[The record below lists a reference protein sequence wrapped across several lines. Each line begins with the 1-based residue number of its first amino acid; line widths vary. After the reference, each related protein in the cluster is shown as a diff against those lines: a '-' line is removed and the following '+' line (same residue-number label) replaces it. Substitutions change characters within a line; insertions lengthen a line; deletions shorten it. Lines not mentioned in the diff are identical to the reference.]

1 MNSRFQF
8 PNQEKKEDAST
19 ITSNN
24 SEQKKQDS
32 SQNIKNNKKDGI
44 VEKQVPD
51 QIFSNEK
58 EKEIE
63 NNDNFVQ
70 NMMDYDQYS
79 SSQYSKYSNPKKY
92 HYYPSINPKNQTNF
106 FGGMEQLDSYY
117 PRGFFNHP
125 DNYEPMSEY
134 GNQFQIMGQFYPKTQ
149 NQIKNYQF
157 SYNTGG
163 HYSKFQMYNTR
174 MHNLEL
180 ERDEYDNLKGN
191 NQNKKRKQGIK
202 QTNKKKYTY
211 FNDGLTNIN
220 TNNINQVNLPPQNYK
235 TSHGNQEGAGGSGIN
250 LNISFSSLDELLKEI
265 SKNGITPT
273 QYIKTQ
279 KGSRE
284 VQKLL
289 YKISPNDIST
299 LIHHLAPTMTEL
311 MTDKY
316 GNYFCQK
323 LIQNCSPEQRI
334 EILKSVKNNFSEISC
349 NSFGT
354 HSLQVLVEIAN
365 MENEQ
370 ELLSICIEK
379 NLVSLSCDQRGTHII
394 QKFLSSCSD
403 EKYQKK
409 IHSII
414 IDNFSSL
421 VNNPHGVCV
430 LIRLL
435 KYSNCIR
442 EKSKLIELVIKNS
455 LEIIQNPFGNYVV
468 QTLFNEHFENEK
480 ENCMKILNVIN
491 ENFFSLSMQKFSSNV
506 VENSL
511 RLNSKEVL
519 KKNLLNVIVSG
530 KIGSMLKNTYG
541 NFVIEK
547 LILKLTKEEKREIKK
562 IIETKGKDKT
572 NTIVLG
578 LLSE

>member
-8 PNQEKKEDAST
+8 PNQEKKDDVSA

-24 SEQKKQDS
+24 SEQKNQDS
-32 SQNIKNNKKDGI
+32 SQIIKNNKNDG
-44 VEKQVPD
+44 VEKQIPD
-51 QIFSNEK
+51 KISSNEN

-63 NNDNFVQ
+63 NSDNFVQ

-79 SSQYSKYSNPKKY
+79 SKFGKYSNPKKI
-92 HYYPSINPKNQTNF
+92 HYYPSINPKNQTFF
-106 FGGMEQLDSYY
+106 FGGMEQLDSYC
-117 PRGFFNHP
+117 PRGFYGQP
-125 DNYEPMSEY
+125 DNYEPISSEY
-134 GNQFQIMGQFYPKTQ
+134 GNQFPIFNQFYPKTP
-149 NQIKNYQF
+149 NQLKSFPF

-163 HYSKFQMYNTR
+163 NYSKFQMYNSR

-180 ERDEYDNLKGN
+180 ERDEYDNIKGN

-202 QTNKKKYTY
+202 QPNKKIYTY
-211 FNDGLTNIN
+211 FNNGLTNIN
-220 TNNINQVNLPPQNYK
+220 TNNINQVNLPPQNYT
-235 TSHGNQEGAGGSGIN
+235 TSQGNQEGAVGSGIN

-370 ELLSICIEK
+370 ELLSLCIEK
-379 NLVSLSCDQRGTHII
+379 SLVSLSCDQRGTHII
-394 QKFLSSCSD
+394 QKFLSSCSN

-430 LIRLL
+430 LIKLL
-435 KYSNCIR
+435 KYSNCVI
-442 EKSKLIELVIKNS
+442 EKNKLIDLVIKNS

-480 ENCMKILNVIN
+480 DNCMKILNVIN

-511 RLNSKEVL
+511 RLNSKDVL

-547 LILKLTKEEKREIKK
+547 LILKLTKEDKREIKK
-562 IIETKGKDKT
+562 IIEANGKDKT